1 MADRLEMLLL
11 NVLPDLLI
19 DGGVRP
25 LSPTNRL
32 ADDESCQPQR
42 PEPEEV
48 SALLRALYAIRRSV
62 WMSPDEETLAYVL
75 PVEGGCLTRLG
86 GVPARF
92 TAAVSGVFQREITIR
107 VELKQPVSA
116 TLRLRVPGYADG
128 AQLSVNGARPQAVA
142 QGEWHNLRRTFQ
154 NGDVITL
161 RLSLSPRLETGYR
174 GSVSV
179 YVGAQLMALSL
190 PDAGV
195 AWRYA
200 VRPSSPL
207 TPVEEGGVPY
217 ALVAA
222 CEAPMWKEKSGFILP
237 PPQGVPAGAAY
248 ELTLI
253 PYVGTGGRIASFPC
267 AVER

>member
-1 MADRLEMLLL
+1 M
-11 NVLPDLLI
+11 
-19 DGGVRP
+19 P
-25 LSPTNRL
+25 LSHKEEL
-32 ADDESCQPQR
+32 CLPQ
-42 PEPEEV
+42 
-48 SALLRALYAIRRSV
+48 SL
-62 WMSPDEETLAYVL
+62 
-75 PVEGGCLTRLG
+75 
-86 GVPARF
+86 

-107 VELKQPVSA
+107 VELKQPVLA

-207 TPVEEGGVPY
+207 TPVEEGGMPY